1 MTNHPFSKRFIA
13 MMFAMIATVFSTIS
27 FAQAAPNTKGKF
39 IEITPA
45 QATEPGKVEVLDF
58 FSYGCGHCAA
68 IEPLLAKW
76 TKAQP
81 ADVVVR
87 GVPVAFN
94 ASMKPLQ
101 RLYYALEALNRLDL
115 HPKVFKAIH
124 QEKKRLFTKAE
135 IKSWIASQGV
145 DAEKFDAAYESF
157 GVSSKANRADQLVTS
172 YRVQGTPTVAVG
184 GRFVTSPSEAGG
196 YQQTLDVASDL
207 VRLARSK

>member
-1 MTNHPFSKRFIA
+1 MKQNMFSRFAVMLLAVSTMLFSAGSIA
-13 MMFAMIATVFSTIS
+13 QGAT
-27 FAQAAPNTKGKF
+27 AAKGKF
-39 IEITPA
+39 IELTPA
-45 QATEPGKVEVLDF
+45 QATEPGKVEVIDF

-76 TKAQP
+76 TKGQP

-94 ASMKPLQ
+94 AGMKPLQ
-101 RLYYALEALNRLDL
+101 RLYYTLEALNRLDL

-135 IKSWIASQGV
+135 IKSWIATQGV

-157 GVSSKANRADQLVTS
+157 GVSSKASRADQLVTA
-172 YRVQGTPTVAVG
+172 YRIQGTPSVAVG

-196 YQQTLDVASDL
+196 YQQTLDVAGDL
-207 VRLARSK
+207 IRQVRGK

>member
-1 MTNHPFSKRFIA
+1 MTKKIFSYVAVLLFA
-13 MMFAMIATVFSTIS
+13 VSSLMFSAASV
-27 FAQAAPNTKGKF
+27 AQGAAVTKGKF
-39 IEITPA
+39 IEVTPP
-45 QATEPGKVEVLDF
+45 QATEPGKVEVLEF

-68 IEPLLAKW
+68 IEPLMEKW
-76 TKAQP
+76 IKVQS

-94 ASMKPLQ
+94 AGMKPLQ
-101 RLYYALEALNRLDL
+101 RLYYALEALNRIDL

-135 IKSWIASQGV
+135 IKSWITTQGV
-145 DAEKFDAAYESF
+145 DAEKFEAAYESF
-157 GVSSKANRADQLVTS
+157 GVSSKANRADQLVTA
-172 YRVQGTPTVAVG
+172 YRIQGTPSVAVG

-207 VRLARSK
+207 IRQVRGK

>member
-1 MTNHPFSKRFIA
+1 MTQNMYSRFAVMLLAMTAMLFSGSSIA
-13 MMFAMIATVFSTIS
+13 QGSSAV
-27 FAQAAPNTKGKF
+27 KGKF
-39 IEITPA
+39 IELTPA
-45 QATEPGKVEVLDF
+45 QATEPGKIEVLEF

-68 IEPLLAKW
+68 IEPLLEKW
-76 TKAQP
+76 IKTQP

-135 IKSWIASQGV
+135 IKSWIGSQGV

-157 GVSSKANRADQLVTS
+157 GVSSKASRADQLVTA
-172 YRVQGTPTVAVG
+172 YRIQGTPTVAVG
-184 GRFVTSPSEAGG
+184 GRYVTSPSEAGG

-207 VRLARSK
+207 IRQIRGK

>member
-1 MTNHPFSKRFIA
+1 MTHQISTRFIA
-13 MMFAMIATVFSTIS
+13 MMFAMVAAFFTVAS
-27 FAQAAPNTKGKF
+27 FAQGAPAAKGKF

-45 QATEPGKVEVLDF
+45 QATEPGKVEVLEF

-68 IEPLLAKW
+68 IEPLLEKW
-76 TKAQP
+76 IKAQP

-157 GVSSKANRADQLVTS
+157 GVSSKASRADQLVTA
-172 YRVQGTPTVAVG
+172 YRIQGTPTVAVA

-196 YQQTLDVASDL
+196 YQQTLDVATDL
-207 VRLARSK
+207 IKQSRAK

>member
-1 MTNHPFSKRFIA
+1 MYSRFIVMLLALSA
-13 MMFAMIATVFSTIS
+13 MLFSGAS
-27 FAQAAPNTKGKF
+27 LAQGASAAKGKF
-39 IEITPA
+39 IELTPA
-45 QATEPGKVEVLDF
+45 QATEPGKIEVLEF

-68 IEPLLAKW
+68 IEPLLEKW
-76 TKAQP
+76 IKAQP

-135 IKSWIASQGV
+135 IKSWIGSQGV

-157 GVSSKANRADQLVTS
+157 GVSSKASRADQLVTA
-172 YRVQGTPTVAVG
+172 YRIQGTPTVAVG
-184 GRFVTSPSEAGG
+184 GRYVTSPSEAGG
-196 YQQTLDVASDL
+196 YQQTLDVASGL
-207 VRLARSK
+207 IRQIRSK

>member
-1 MTNHPFSKRFIA
+1 MTQKIFSRFA
-13 MMFAMIATVFSTIS
+13 VMLFAVSSLMFSAGSV
-27 FAQAAPNTKGKF
+27 AQGAAVAKGKF
-39 IEITPA
+39 IEVTPA
-45 QATEPGKVEVLDF
+45 QATEPSKVEVLEF

-68 IEPLLAKW
+68 IEPLIEKW
-76 TKAQP
+76 IKAQS

-94 ASMKPLQ
+94 AGMKPLQ
-101 RLYYALEALNRLDL
+101 RLFYALEAINRVDL

-135 IKSWIASQGV
+135 IKSWITTQGV
-145 DAEKFDAAYESF
+145 DAEKFEAAYESF
-157 GVSSKANRADQLVTS
+157 GVSSKANRADQLVTA
-172 YRVQGTPTVAVG
+172 YRIQGTPSVAVG

-207 VRLARSK
+207 IRQVRGK

>member
-1 MTNHPFSKRFIA
+1 MNHNLVSKSLATFFAIVT
-13 MMFAMIATVFSTIS
+13 MFFATAS
-27 FAQAAPNTKGKF
+27 FAQGAQAAKGKF

-45 QATEPGKVEVLDF
+45 QPTEPGKVEVLEF

-68 IEPLLAKW
+68 IEPMLEKW

-87 GVPVAFN
+87 HVPVAFN

-101 RLYYALEALNRLDL
+101 RLYYALEALNRLDV

-135 IKSWIASQGV
+135 IKSWVGTQGI
-145 DAEKFDAAYESF
+145 DAEKFDAAFESF
-157 GVSSKANRADQLVTS
+157 GVSSKSSRADQLVTA
-172 YRVQGTPTVAVG
+172 YRIQGTPTLAIA
-184 GRFVTSPSEAGG
+184 GRYVTSPSEAGG

-207 VRLARSK
+207 IRQVRGK

>member
-1 MTNHPFSKRFIA
+1 MTSQSSSRFIA
-13 MMFAMIATVFSTIS
+13 MMFAMVAMFFTVGS
-27 FAQAAPNTKGKF
+27 FAQGAPAAKGKF
-39 IEITPA
+39 IELTPA
-45 QATEPGKVEVLDF
+45 QATEPGKVEVLEF

-68 IEPLLAKW
+68 IEPLFEKW
-76 TKAQP
+76 IKAQQ

-157 GVSSKANRADQLVTS
+157 GVSSKANRADQLVTA
-172 YRVQGTPTVAVG
+172 YRIQGTPTVAVG

-207 VRLARSK
+207 IRQVRGK

>member
-1 MTNHPFSKRFIA
+1 MTHQISTRFIA
-13 MMFAMIATVFSTIS
+13 MMFAMAAVFFTAGS
-27 FAQAAPNTKGKF
+27 FAQGSPAAKGKF

-45 QATEPGKVEVLDF
+45 QATEPGKVEVLEF

-68 IEPLLAKW
+68 IEPLFEKW
-76 TKAQP
+76 IKAQP

-157 GVSSKANRADQLVTS
+157 GVSSKASRADQLVTA
-172 YRVQGTPTVAVG
+172 YRIQGTPTVAVA

-196 YQQTLDVASDL
+196 YQQTLDVATDL
-207 VRLARSK
+207 IKQSRAK

>member
-1 MTNHPFSKRFIA
+1 MTHQISTRFIA
-13 MMFAMIATVFSTIS
+13 MMFAIVAVFFTAGS
-27 FAQAAPNTKGKF
+27 FAQGSPAAKGKF

-45 QATEPGKVEVLDF
+45 QATEPGKVEVLEF

-68 IEPLLAKW
+68 IEPLLEKW
-76 TKAQP
+76 IKAQP

-157 GVSSKANRADQLVTS
+157 GVSSKASRADQLVTA
-172 YRVQGTPTVAVG
+172 YRIQGTPTVAVA

-196 YQQTLDVASDL
+196 YQQTLDVATDL
-207 VRLARSK
+207 IKQSRAK

>member
-1 MTNHPFSKRFIA
+1 MTQNMYSRFAVMLLAVTSMFFSAGSIA
-13 MMFAMIATVFSTIS
+13 
-27 FAQAAPNTKGKF
+27 QGAAAAKGKF
-39 IEITPA
+39 IELTPA
-45 QATEPGKVEVLDF
+45 QATEPGKIEVIDF

-76 TKAQP
+76 AKGQP

-94 ASMKPLQ
+94 AGMKPLQ
-101 RLYYALEALNRLDL
+101 RLYYTLEALNRLDL

-135 IKSWIASQGV
+135 IKSWIATQGV

-157 GVSSKANRADQLVTS
+157 GVSSKASRADQIVTA
-172 YRVQGTPTVAVG
+172 YRIQGTPSVAVG

-196 YQQTLDVASDL
+196 YQQTLDVAGDL
-207 VRLARSK
+207 IRQVRGK

>member
-1 MTNHPFSKRFIA
+1 MTHNMYSRFIVMLLALSA
-13 MMFAMIATVFSTIS
+13 MLFSGAS
-27 FAQAAPNTKGKF
+27 LAQGASAAKGKF
-39 IEITPA
+39 IELTPA
-45 QATEPGKVEVLDF
+45 QATEPGKIEVLEF

-68 IEPLLAKW
+68 IEPLLEKW
-76 TKAQP
+76 IKAQP

-135 IKSWIASQGV
+135 IKSWIGSQGV

-157 GVSSKANRADQLVTS
+157 GVSSKASRADQLVTA
-172 YRVQGTPTVAVG
+172 YRIQGTPTVAVG
-184 GRFVTSPSEAGG
+184 GRYVTSPSEAGG
-196 YQQTLDVASDL
+196 YQQTLDVASGL
-207 VRLARSK
+207 IRQIRSK

>member
-1 MTNHPFSKRFIA
+1 MNHNLVSKSLATFFAIVT
-13 MMFAMIATVFSTIS
+13 MFFATAS
-27 FAQAAPNTKGKF
+27 FAQGAQAAKGKF
-39 IEITPA
+39 IEIAPA
-45 QATEPGKVEVLDF
+45 QPTEPGKVEVLEF

-68 IEPLLAKW
+68 IEPMLEKW

-87 GVPVAFN
+87 HVPVAFN

-101 RLYYALEALNRLDL
+101 RLYYALEALNRLDV

-135 IKSWIASQGV
+135 IKNWVGTQGI
-145 DAEKFDAAYESF
+145 DAEKFDAAFESF
-157 GVSSKANRADQLVTS
+157 GVSSKSSRADQLVTA
-172 YRVQGTPTVAVG
+172 YRIQGTPTLAIA
-184 GRFVTSPSEAGG
+184 GRYVTSPSEAGG

-207 VRLARSK
+207 IRQVRGK

>member
-1 MTNHPFSKRFIA
+1 MTQNIFSRFFV
-13 MMFAMIATVFSTIS
+13 MLFATTALLFSTAS
-27 FAQAAPNTKGKF
+27 FSQGAPAAKGKY
-39 IEITPA
+39 IELTPA
-45 QATEPGKVEVLDF
+45 QATEPGKVEVLEF

-68 IEPLLAKW
+68 IEPLLEKW
-76 TKAQP
+76 IKAQSP
-81 ADVVVR
+81 DVVVR

-101 RLYYALEALNRLDL
+101 RLYYALEALNRLDV
-115 HPKVFKAIH
+115 HPKVFIAIH

-145 DAEKFDAAYESF
+145 DAVKFDAAYESF
-157 GVSSKANRADQLVTS
+157 GVSSKANRADQLVTA
-172 YRVQGTPTVAVG
+172 YRIQGTPTVAVG

-207 VRLARSK
+207 IRQVRGK

>member
-1 MTNHPFSKRFIA
+1 MSQKFFSRIA
-13 MMFAMIATVFSTIS
+13 AMLFMAVSLLFSAGVA
-27 FAQAAPNTKGKF
+27 AQGVSAAKGKF
-39 IEITPA
+39 MELTPA
-45 QATEPGKVEVLDF
+45 QATEPGKVEVLEF

-68 IEPLLAKW
+68 IEPLLEKW
-76 TKAQP
+76 IKAQP
-81 ADVVVR
+81 AGVVVR

-135 IKSWIASQGV
+135 IKSWIATQGV

-157 GVSSKANRADQLVTS
+157 GVSSKANRADQLVTA
-172 YRVQGTPTVAVG
+172 YRIQGTPTVAVG

-207 VRLARSK
+207 IRQIRGK

>member
-1 MTNHPFSKRFIA
+1 MTNQSSSRVIA
-13 MMFAMIATVFSTIS
+13 IMFAMVMMFFAVGS
-27 FAQAAPNTKGKF
+27 FAQGTPAAKGKF
-39 IEITPA
+39 IELSPA
-45 QATEPGKVEVLDF
+45 QATEPGKVEVLEF

-68 IEPLLAKW
+68 IEPLFEKW
-76 TKAQP
+76 IKAQP

-207 VRLARSK
+207 IRQARGK

>member
-1 MTNHPFSKRFIA
+1 MTQNIFSRFFV
-13 MMFAMIATVFSTIS
+13 MLFATTALLFATASFS
-27 FAQAAPNTKGKF
+27 QGGPAAKGKF
-39 IEITPA
+39 IELTPA
-45 QATEPGKVEVLDF
+45 QATEPGKVEVLEF

-68 IEPLLAKW
+68 IEPLLEKW

-101 RLYYALEALNRLDL
+101 RLYYTLEALNRLDM
-115 HPKVFKAIH
+115 HPKVFIAIH

-135 IKSWIASQGV
+135 IKSWIGSQGV
-145 DAEKFDAAYESF
+145 DAEKFDVAYESF
-157 GVSSKANRADQLVTS
+157 GVSSKASRADQLVTA
-172 YRVQGTPTVAVG
+172 YRIQGTPTVAVG

-207 VRLARSK
+207 IRQVRGK

>member
-1 MTNHPFSKRFIA
+1 MTHQISTRFIA
-13 MMFAMIATVFSTIS
+13 MMFAIVAVFFTAGS
-27 FAQAAPNTKGKF
+27 FAQGSPAAKGKF

-45 QATEPGKVEVLDF
+45 QATEPGKVEVLEF

-68 IEPLLAKW
+68 IEPLLEKW
-76 TKAQP
+76 IKAQP

-101 RLYYALEALNRLDL
+101 RLYHALEALNRLDL

-157 GVSSKANRADQLVTS
+157 GVSSKASRADQLVTA
-172 YRVQGTPTVAVG
+172 YRIQGTPTVAVA

-196 YQQTLDVASDL
+196 YQQTLDVATDL
-207 VRLARSK
+207 IKQSRAK

>member
-1 MTNHPFSKRFIA
+1 MTQNIFSRLTIIL
-13 MMFAMIATVFSTIS
+13 FAMTVMLFSTAGFS
-27 FAQAAPNTKGKF
+27 QGAPAAKGKF
-39 IEITPA
+39 IELTPA
-45 QATEPGKVEVLDF
+45 QPTEPGKIEVLEF

-68 IEPLLAKW
+68 IEPLLEKW
-76 TKAQP
+76 VKAQP
-81 ADVVVR
+81 ADVIVR

-135 IKSWIASQGV
+135 IKSWIGTQGV
-145 DAEKFDAAYESF
+145 DPEKFDAAFESF
-157 GVSSKANRADQLVTS
+157 GVSSKAGRADQLVTA
-172 YRVQGTPTVAVG
+172 YRIQGTPTVAVG

-207 VRLARSK
+207 IRQIRGK

>member
-1 MTNHPFSKRFIA
+1 MKHNFFPKTLA
-13 MMFAMIATVFSTIS
+13 TLFAIATMFLTTVG
-27 FAQAAPNTKGKF
+27 FAQSAPAAKGKY

-45 QATEPGKVEVLDF
+45 QATEPGKVEVLEF

-68 IEPLLAKW
+68 IEPMLEKW

-87 GVPVAFN
+87 PVPVAFN

-101 RLYYALEALNRLDL
+101 RLYYSLEALNRLDL
-115 HPKVFKAIH
+115 HPKVFTAIH

-135 IKSWIASQGV
+135 IKSWIGAQGV
-145 DAEKFDAAYESF
+145 DAEKFDAAFESF
-157 GVSSKANRADQLVTS
+157 GVSSKSSRADQLVTA
-172 YRVQGTPTVAVG
+172 YRIQGTPTLAVA
-184 GRFVTSPSEAGG
+184 GRYVTSPSEAGG

-207 VRLARSK
+207 IRQLRGK